1 MNQARGFALPS
12 AIFLLV
18 ILALL
23 GAFMLTVANTQ
34 QLTSAQDVQGVRAYR
49 AARMGLEW
57 AAARLCGASADCSV
71 PLTACPA
78 ASTVL
83 DTAPDGFGVTVTCT
97 MNSYNEAGPAG
108 NVARSVFWIT
118 STASGGGAV
127 GSIGYVE
134 RSLNAF
140 IEFPS

>member
-1 MNQARGFALPS
+1 MKTVRGFALPS

-23 GAFMLTVANTQ
+23 GAFMVSISNTQ
-34 QLTSAQDVQGVRAYR
+34 HLSSAQDVQGVRAYR

-57 AAARLCGASADCSV
+57 AAATLCGAGADCTA

-83 DTAPDGFGVTVTCT
+83 DTAPAGMTVTVSC
-97 MNSYNEAGPAG
+97 MINSYNEAGPTG
-108 NVARSVFWIT
+108 NIARPVFWIT
-118 STASGGGAV
+118 STANNGGTV
-127 GSIGYVE
+127 GSLGYVE
-134 RSLNAF
+134 RSLSAF
-140 IEFPS
+140 IEFPQ